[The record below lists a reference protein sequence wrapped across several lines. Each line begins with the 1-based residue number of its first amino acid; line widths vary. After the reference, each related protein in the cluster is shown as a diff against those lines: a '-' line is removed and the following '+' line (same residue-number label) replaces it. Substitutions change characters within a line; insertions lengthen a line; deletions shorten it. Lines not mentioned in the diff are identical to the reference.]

1 MQPGRN
7 RVNAMSDV
15 SAQVPRH
22 AAAEE
27 LRPRQIDDAKRRR
40 LEACASEILEALG
53 MDLNKSATRET
64 PRRFIQALIDATE
77 GYEGDAKLVKVFK
90 TECRGG
96 SDCKLSQ
103 VIEGPIHFFAMCE
116 HHGLPIYGDAYV
128 GYIAHEH
135 IIGLSKLNRLVRM
148 FTRRFVVQE
157 RIGRQVADLLVE
169 LLQPHGVAVYLE
181 AHHLCVEMRG
191 VRDITPITR
200 TTFWRGEY
208 ESNPHLQAAFFT
220 ACGLPR

>member
-1 MQPGRN
+1 MPE
-7 RVNAMSDV
+7 VLEEE
-15 SAQVPRH
+15 PRYVVT
-22 AAAEE
+22 EE
-27 LRPRQIDDAKRRR
+27 LHPRRIDDDKRLR
-40 LEACASEILEALG
+40 LETCASEILEALG
-53 MDLNKSATRET
+53 LDLNAPATKDT
-64 PRRFIQALIDATE
+64 PRRFIQALIDATG
-77 GYEGDAKLVKVFK
+77 GYEGDPKLIKVFK
-90 TECRGG
+90 TECHGG

-128 GYIAHEH
+128 GYVAHEH
-135 IIGLSKLNRLVRM
+135 ILGLSKLNRLVRL

-157 RIGRQVADLLVE
+157 RIGRQIADMLVE

-191 VRDITPITR
+191 VRDITPTTR

-208 ESNPHLQAAFFT
+208 ENNPNLRSAFFT
-220 ACGLPR
+220 ACGLQR